1 MLEINN
7 LRKNFNNQ
15 TQALKGVSL
24 KVKKGGITA
33 LLGGNGAGKSTTLKS
48 ISNLLASERGEVTKG
63 SVSFSNEYIHDLD
76 PAQLVKKGVIQ
87 VMEGRHCF
95 EHLTEPRGPVLLH
108 CAALHP
114 SVSAAATTQQCQ
126 FLPTKCL
133 FFDMPVAGRQSS
145 SASWSN
151 NHAPRS
157 ALKEL
162 TLSLNVATIQSFSRH
177 PNHKTKRHHL
187 ESMGQ
192 RRSGNLGI
200 LCAVPARP
208 RLGASSSIHIPANE
222 FTNSSIVEY
231 ASRRLDERPADSH
244 SPDPFSD
251 AVTDSESVER
261 NDSNLKLMYGS

>member
-1 MLEINN
+1 ML
-7 LRKNFNNQ
+7 
-15 TQALKGVSL
+15 
-24 KVKKGGITA
+24 TA
-33 LLGGNGAGKSTTLKS
+33 RA
-48 ISNLLASERGEVTKG
+48 
-63 SVSFSNEYIHDLD
+63 
-76 PAQLVKKGVIQ
+76 
-87 VMEGRHCF
+87 
-95 EHLTEPRGPVLLH
+95 
-108 CAALHP
+108 
-114 SVSAAATTQQCQ
+114 

-133 FFDMPVAGRQSS
+133 FSLTNMLVLGRKSS
-145 SASWSN
+145 SAWPN

-162 TLSLNVATIQSFSRH
+162 TLGLNVATIQSFSRH
-177 PNHKTKRHHL
+177 PNREKKRHRL
-187 ESMGQ
+187 KSMGQ

-231 ASRRLDERPADSH
+231 GSLRLDERPADSH

-261 NDSNLKLMYGS
+261 NDGNLK